1 MNLSSFAVRTRRTS
15 NSALSVLILA
25 VVGLTS
31 GLAFADDGRVVS
43 VHDGDTLTVLVGKQ
57 QVKVRLA
64 DIDAPELRQPYGSR
78 SKESLAAL
86 CFHEAAKLVQT
97 ARDRYGRA
105 VGRVECGGMDASAHQ
120 VATGMAWVFPRYA
133 PKDSPLYRL
142 EADAKSARRGLW
154 EDSGAVPPWEWRRA
168 GRSGKVEAK

>member
-1 MNLSSFAVRTRRTS
+1 VKSHGYENT
-15 NSALSVLILA
+15 ALSVLILSIIGFNPS
-25 VVGLTS
+25 VS
-31 GLAFADDGRVVS
+31 YADDARVVS
-43 VHDGDTLTVLVGKQ
+43 VHDGDTLTVLVEKQ

-105 VGRVECGGMDASAHQ
+105 VGRVECRGMDASVHQ

-154 EDSGAVPPWEWRRA
+154 EDSGAVPPWEWRR
-168 GRSGKVEAK
+168 

>member
-1 MNLSSFAVRTRRTS
+1 MKLHTHKTT
-15 NSALSVLILA
+15 ALSIFILA
-25 VVGLTS
+25 IA
-31 GLAFADDGRVVS
+31 GLASGFSYADEGRVVS

-64 DIDAPELRQPYGSR
+64 DIDAPELHQPFGSR

-86 CFHEAAKLVQT
+86 CVNEAAKLMQT

-105 VGRVECGGMDASAHQ
+105 VGRVECAGMDASAHQ

-154 EDSGAVPPWEWRRA
+154 EDSGPVPPWEWRRE
-168 GRSGKVEAK
+168 KH

>member
-1 MNLSSFAVRTRRTS
+1 VKQRAHKK
-15 NSALSVLILA
+15 SALYVVIFAL
-25 VVGLTS
+25 VGLTS
-31 GLAFADDGRVVS
+31 GRSFADEGRVVS

-64 DIDAPELRQPYGSR
+64 DIDAPELRQPYGGR

-86 CFHEAAKLVQT
+86 CFQEAAKLVQT

-105 VGRVECGGMDASAHQ
+105 VGRVECAGMDASVHQ

-142 EADAKSARRGLW
+142 EAEAKLARRGLW
-154 EDSGAVPPWEWRRA
+154 EDSGAVPPWEWRRS
-168 GRSGKVEAK
+168 GKSGKVEASFQ